1 MKAMKQIAIAA
12 LAVFVCTGDLLAQE
26 SASNQ
31 NSNPGAQL
39 PGESLML
46 HLPGGGVA
54 VGYLLEHDVTGLRFQ
69 VARHGG
75 VVQLPWEQ
83 LHNKQSE
90 SLRKRFGYIAEE
102 AEELLIGVQ
111 RLVLV
116 TGQEVIGVILDKEG
130 QNFLVKSGGNTQ
142 VVPKN
147 RVVSINDGGQVPALE
162 VYKTAELYTQGLAQ
176 LSPASAES
184 QIQLAEY
191 CESILDFPHA
201 VLHYTA
207 AVALRK
213 GSEDTGPWQ
222 LAAERAGVKALQ
234 ADQLERLREID
245 RLRRRSLFPQAL
257 EKLAAFRA
265 TYADSP
271 LIAEANKSEALIIKT
286 QKRVTQET
294 AVKRWYYRATQL
306 SRELAR
312 NTEGGFDAVLAR
324 MDGEFANSLRVAV
337 TRDLQS
343 LAPGIEEA
351 SVEDLFRE
359 AKRRRYRAATYGSG
373 TWLLGSDRAQA
384 GLDDSKQKDPRKAQG
399 SAQPDSA
406 ETEFQKRVQ
415 AYLDNQRRQAR
426 ASQRGNADEQA
437 GRDFTWISM
446 SLDARAMWLL
456 AYYAEF
462 GGVFEAQPGIA
473 HLCRQC
479 GGSGALESLNAG
491 LPQNAGGRG
500 GVSGASGPRIERCT
514 LCHGEQIV
522 RRVRYR

>member
-213 GSEDTGPWQ
+213 EARTPALGSWPQ
-222 LAAERAGVKALQ
+222 SALGSKPFKRTNWN
-234 ADQLERLREID
+234 ACA
-245 RLRRRSLFPQAL
+245 RSIAFVVGLCFPRPS
-257 EKLAAFRA
+257 K
-265 TYADSP
+265 
-271 LIAEANKSEALIIKT
+271 
-286 QKRVTQET
+286 
-294 AVKRWYYRATQL
+294 
-306 SRELAR
+306 
-312 NTEGGFDAVLAR
+312 
-324 MDGEFANSLRVAV
+324 SLRPSG
-337 TRDLQS
+337 RPMRI
-343 LAPGIEEA
+343 AP
-351 SVEDLFRE
+351 
-359 AKRRRYRAATYGSG
+359 
-373 TWLLGSDRAQA
+373 
-384 GLDDSKQKDPRKAQG
+384 
-399 SAQPDSA
+399 
-406 ETEFQKRVQ
+406 
-415 AYLDNQRRQAR
+415 
-426 ASQRGNADEQA
+426 
-437 GRDFTWISM
+437 
-446 SLDARAMWLL
+446 
-456 AYYAEF
+456 
-462 GGVFEAQPGIA
+462 
-473 HLCRQC
+473 
-479 GGSGALESLNAG
+479 
-491 LPQNAGGRG
+491 
-500 GVSGASGPRIERCT
+500 
-514 LCHGEQIV
+514 
-522 RRVRYR
+522 